1 MVENQA
7 YLFLV
12 FTLTGFII
20 GALFDV
26 FRILRKSFKTSDFI
40 TYLEDILF
48 WVLTGFL
55 IIYNIWYFNDGEIRL
70 FMFLGLIMGIL
81 IYLLLL
87 SKFFIILMTFIID
100 IIKKML
106 KTLQVPFKPIIKFCK
121 KIIYNISKTV
131 KMIENS
137 IKLKIKRGKIEKDGE

>member
-106 KTLQVPFKPIIKFCK
+106 KILQVPFKPIIKFCK

>member
-20 GALFDV
+20 GALFDL
-26 FRILRKSFKTSDFI
+26 FRILRKNFKTSDFI

-106 KTLQVPFKPIIKFCK
+106 KILQVPFKPIIKFCK

>member
-106 KTLQVPFKPIIKFCK
+106 KILQVPFKPIIKFCK

-137 IKLKIKRGKIEKDGE
+137 IKLKIKRGKIETDGE

>member
-100 IIKKML
+100 IIKKIL
-106 KTLQVPFKPIIKFCK
+106 KILQVPFKPIIKFCK
-121 KIIYNISKTV
+121 KIIYNISKTA

-137 IKLKIKRGKIEKDGE
+137 IKLKTKRGKIEKDGE

>member
-100 IIKKML
+100 IIKKIL
-106 KTLQVPFKPIIKFCK
+106 KILQVPFKPIIKFCK
-121 KIIYNISKTV
+121 KVIYNISKIV

-137 IKLKIKRGKIEKDGE
+137 IKLKTKRGKIEKDGE

>member
-100 IIKKML
+100 IIKKIL
-106 KTLQVPFKPIIKFCK
+106 KILQVPFKPIIKFCK
-121 KIIYNISKTV
+121 KLIYNISKIV

-137 IKLKIKRGKIEKDGE
+137 IKLKTKRGKIEKDGE

>member
-48 WVLTGFL
+48 WALTGFL
-55 IIYNIWYFNDGEIRL
+55 IIYNIWCFNDGEIRL

-100 IIKKML
+100 IIKKIL
-106 KTLQVPFKPIIKFCK
+106 KILQVPFKPIIKFCK
-121 KIIYNISKTV
+121 KIIYNISKIV

-137 IKLKIKRGKIEKDGE
+137 IKLKTKRGKIEKDGE

>member
-106 KTLQVPFKPIIKFCK
+106 KILQVPFKPIIKFCK
-121 KIIYNISKTV
+121 KIIYNISKNV

>member
-100 IIKKML
+100 IIKKIL
-106 KTLQVPFKPIIKFCK
+106 KILQVPFKPIIKFCK
-121 KIIYNISKTV
+121 KINTKNKRINIRIIDKT
-131 KMIENS
+131 
-137 IKLKIKRGKIEKDGE
+137 GK

>member
-100 IIKKML
+100 IIKKIL
-106 KTLQVPFKPIIKFCK
+106 KILQVPFKPIIKFCK
-121 KIIYNISKTV
+121 KIIYNISKIV

-137 IKLKIKRGKIEKDGE
+137 IKLKTKRGKIEKDGE